1 MKVRANGKRE
11 ILEVKI
17 TTESLEKED
26 LEMLEDMILI
36 AVNDVMKQIEKE
48 TENKL
53 GRYTQGMPGLF

>member
-1 MKVRANGKRE
+1 
-11 ILEVKI
+11 
-17 TTESLEKED
+17 
-26 LEMLEDMILI
+26 MLEDMILI